1 MAEQP
6 RVASRAEQ
14 PRKDARR
21 TSEGRAVAPVALPVG
36 AARGGPVVLV
46 VLANLDEEGRHRRRA
61 PARELAG
68 LPGRVG
74 VGAGRVRLTARVMA
88 MIAPMAL
95 HNPLHNP

>member
-1 MAEQP
+1 M
-6 RVASRAEQ
+6 
-14 PRKDARR
+14 
-21 TSEGRAVAPVALPVG
+21 
-36 AARGGPVVLV
+36 VLV

-88 MIAPMAL
+88 MVVTAASPSGARQVCTSTARWRWR
-95 HNPLHNP
+95 PC